1 MARVIYQR
9 GEHKVKMGACAV
21 WVCKGRDGAEVARL
35 IQSGVLLVNESVWVE
50 HK

>member
-1 MARVIYQR
+1 MGIQR
-9 GEHKVKMGACAV
+9 GQDSAYAV